1 MMHAKQPYSDIKT
14 LAELIAALAP
24 YEGSFEL
31 RLRGVHAI
39 RVSHAN
45 EELTHYVQRSSLC
58 IIAQGRKVAMIGD
71 ATYGCEAGDIALYSI
86 DVPVASR
93 VTHASS
99 SEPYLVLMLDLDP
112 TKIAELSLKVFPHGI
127 PQARE
132 TRALKVAKADAYII
146 DRDATLGAD
155 GAAERR
161 CAARAARGRR
171 DSHPCAQKPGRKPAG
186 ARWTG
191 RVGRRPDCERGGLSA
206 R

>member
-132 TRALKVAKADAYII
+132 TRALK
-146 DRDATLGAD
+146 GQS
-155 GAAERR
+155 GSRR
-161 CAARAARGRR
+161 R
-171 DSHPCAQKPGRKPAG
+171 SW
-186 ARWTG
+186 ARWSSARFGRSPWSTG
-191 RVGRRPDCERGGLSA
+191 RPA
-206 R
+206 RSTTSHATR